1 MKNGFLYMVFLI
13 GLCMANFETPI
24 YAQEEHGHEHEKS
37 EAKFDEE
44 KHEGHD
50 EGGEDIVRLSA
61 EDLKAFG
68 IETAIVEPSNLEV
81 HVSLPGEVVVNP
93 DRFAHIV
100 PRVSGV
106 VQRVNKK
113 LGDRVR
119 SGDILAVLDS
129 RELSDL
135 KSSFLAARE
144 RLSLAE
150 VTFDREDRLWK
161 DGISS
166 EREYLAA
173 KQMLAEMR
181 IEARSA
187 EQKLHALGFSDAYLT
202 TLSDQPDVSYT
213 QYEISAPFDGIVVA
227 KHITLGE
234 NVKDDAE
241 IFSVADLRSVWVA
254 LTVYQKDLPHLKMG
268 DKVHI
273 SAKEGGEVVT
283 GLVSYISP
291 TIDEVTRTATARIV
305 LPNQNGQW
313 RPGLFVTGAVEV
325 DSKRVAMLV
334 PKTALQNVENRICVF
349 VQTEEGFEPQPV
361 VVGQTNMMQAEILEG
376 LHPGLRYV
384 TQGAFT
390 LKAQLEKGAFGDG
403 HNH

>member
-1 MKNGFLYMVFLI
+1 MVFLI
-13 GLCMANFETPI
+13 GLCMANFDTPI
-24 YAQEEHGHEHEKS
+24 YAQEEHEHEKS
-37 EAKFDEE
+37 EAKSDGG

-50 EGGEDIVRLSA
+50 EGEEDIVRLSA
-61 EDLKAFG
+61 EDLKTFG

-81 HVSLPGEVVVNP
+81 HVFLPGEVVVNP

-106 VQRVNKK
+106 VQKVNKK

-119 SGDILAVLDS
+119 SGDVLAILDS

-202 TLSDQPDVSYT
+202 TLFDQPDVSYT

-241 IFSVADLRSVWVA
+241 IFSVADLRSVWA
-254 LTVYQKDLPHLKMG
+254 ELTVYQKDLPHLKMG

-349 VQTEEGFEPQPV
+349 VQTEAGFEPQPV

-384 TQGAFT
+384 TRGAFI
-390 LKAQLEKGAFGDG
+390 LKAQLEKG
-403 HNH
+403 